1 MLGGL
6 GAQLTAV
13 DSAGGRHL
21 GCYFRRSAVIAATAA
36 ALAGCVP
43 ETTRLAGAD
52 PADPSAKV
60 VGTGYRSTTAPYTAM
75 RPSAP
80 APSRESWRER
90 NDSVAP
96 SRPDR

>member
-1 MLGGL
+1 MFARL

-21 GCYFRRSAVIAATAA
+21 GCYFRRAAVIAATAA

-52 PADPSAKV
+52 PADPSAHAA
-60 VGTGYRSTTAPYTAM
+60 GTRYRSTIAPYASQ
-75 RPSAP
+75 RPSTP
-80 APSRESWRER
+80 APWRER

-96 SRPDR
+96 PSRPDR

>member
-1 MLGGL
+1 MFARL
-6 GAQLTAV
+6 GAQLAAV

-21 GCYFRRSAVIAATAA
+21 RFYFRTLAAMAATAV
-36 ALAGCVP
+36 ALTGCMP

-60 VGTGYRSTTAPYTAM
+60 AGTGYRSTIVPYTEM

-96 SRPDR
+96 SRSDR

>member
-1 MLGGL
+1 MFARLE
-6 GAQLTAV
+6 AQLTTV

-21 GCYFRRSAVIAATAA
+21 GFYFRRSAVIAATAA
-36 ALAGCVP
+36 ALAGCMP

-60 VGTGYRSTTAPYTAM
+60 AGIGYRSTTAPYTAM
-75 RPSAP
+75 RPSVP
-80 APSRESWRER
+80 APSRESWRQR

-96 SRPDR
+96 SRSDR